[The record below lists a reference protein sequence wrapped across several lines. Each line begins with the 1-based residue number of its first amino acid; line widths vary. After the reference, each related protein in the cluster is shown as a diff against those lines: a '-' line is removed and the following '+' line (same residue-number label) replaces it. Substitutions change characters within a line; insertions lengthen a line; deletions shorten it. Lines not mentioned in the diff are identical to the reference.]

1 MTTGLPGSNCQRRL
15 AARHELSAGTAR
27 KTKSAASAA
36 ADFVTRKRGEENE
49 KDNLESFVYIIKGK
63 YEEKKGINI
72 KTV

>member
-1 MTTGLPGSNCQRRL
+1 MVCRIPPACQ
-15 AARHELSAGTAR
+15 ARTVSGDSPRR

-49 KDNLESFVYIIKGK
+49 KDNLESFVFIIKGK

-72 KTV
+72 KMV